1 MNYPDPENI
10 PSAERQ
16 RRLYVQA
23 VEEIKA
29 LRSQVKAE
37 NIVGKE
43 SRAELL
49 ETRKEVKKVQATNKT
64 FRLQLTKK
72 ELATKNAANASKFA
86 AIGAVMT
93 EILYQ
98 TFDVVGYVGGS
109 QWADWWQAEQVYGV
123 MVVVMTSI
131 VGFMARAAHE

>member
-1 MNYPDPENI
+1 MNYPPPEKI

-16 RRLYVQA
+16 RQLYIQA
-23 VEEIKA
+23 VKEIDTLKA
-29 LRSQVKAE
+29 SVKAE

-43 SRAELL
+43 SRAELI
-49 ETRKEVKKVQATNKT
+49 ETRKEVKDVRAKNKT

-109 QWADWWQAEQVYGV
+109 QWAEWWQAEQIYGV

>member
-1 MNYPDPENI
+1 MNYPDPEHI

-23 VEEIKA
+23 VEEIKS
-29 LRSQVKAE
+29 LRQQVKNE
-37 NIVGKE
+37 NIVAKDN
-43 SRAELL
+43 RAELL
-49 ETRKEVKKVQATNKT
+49 ETRKEVKTVRAKNKS

-86 AIGAVMT
+86 AIGAVLT

-98 TFDVVGYVGGS
+98 TFDVVGYIGGS
-109 QWADWWQAEQVYGV
+109 QWVEWWQTEQVYGV

>member
-1 MNYPDPENI
+1 MNYPDPEHI
-10 PSAERQ
+10 PSSERQ

-23 VEEIKA
+23 VEEIKS
-29 LRSQVKAE
+29 LRQQVKNE
-37 NIVGKE
+37 NIVAKDN
-43 SRAELL
+43 RAELL
-49 ETRKEVKKVQATNKT
+49 ETRKEVKTVRAKNKS

-86 AIGAVMT
+86 AIGAVLT

-98 TFDVVGYVGGS
+98 TFDVVGYIGGS
-109 QWADWWQAEQVYGV
+109 QWVEWWQTEQVYGV

>member
-29 LRSQVKAE
+29 LRSEVKAE

-49 ETRKEVKKVQATNKT
+49 ETRKEVKKVKATNKT

-86 AIGAVMT
+86 AIGAVLT
-93 EILYQ
+93 
-98 TFDVVGYVGGS
+98 
-109 QWADWWQAEQVYGV
+109 
-123 MVVVMTSI
+123 
-131 VGFMARAAHE
+131 

>member
-1 MNYPDPENI
+1 MNYPPPEKI

-16 RRLYVQA
+16 RQLYIQA
-23 VEEIKA
+23 VKEINTLKA
-29 LRSQVKAE
+29 SVKAE
-37 NIVGKE
+37 NIVAKD

-49 ETRKEVKKVQATNKT
+49 ETRKEVKTVRAKNKS

-72 ELATKNAANASKFA
+72 ELATKNAQNASKFA

-93 EILYQ
+93 EIWYQ
-98 TFDVVGYVGGS
+98 TCDVVGYIGGS
-109 QWADWWQAEQVYGV
+109 QWVEWWQTEQVYGV